1 MMSHDAGHHFFTIG
15 QRARIGGQPVAWFVV
30 GKDTRL
36 CWWYVGVGGN
46 VTGYDV
52 KRVGVG

>member
-30 GKDTRL
+30 GKDTSKNAVLVVCWGGRECDRL
-36 CWWYVGVGGN
+36 
-46 VTGYDV
+46 
-52 KRVGVG
+52 